1 MVHYEEC
8 IISSQMDRTPPK
20 CWWVC
25 SNPCNMHERWSIVFI
40 AITLS
45 LSHIIHPFS
54 TFSLLFLFIFI
65 NFPTYCY
72 TLSNFFHKFYI
83 FISSL
88 LSTLISH
95 LFYPFIFLDFLLFLF
110 PSSYYKYTIL
120 FSILFKK
127 FSRCGTWSL
136 S

>member
-25 SNPCNMHERWSIVFI
+25 SNPCNMHERWSVDCYYTLVKPHHPPIFNI
-40 AITLS
+40 LS
-45 LSHIIHPFS
+45 LI
-54 TFSLLFLFIFI
+54 FIFFLI

-95 LFYPFIFLDFLLFLF
+95 LLYPFIFLDFLLFSF
-110 PSSYYKYTIL
+110 PSSYYKFTIL
-120 FSILFKK
+120 FSILFII